1 MSTQSVTD
9 GAWHHVVLTS
19 TATAQT
25 LYLDGAKVG
34 SLTGTVQA
42 RDGHYAY
49 VGAGWGNEGWMGVP
63 AGTHY
68 FEGAIDDVAVY
79 HHALDPA
86 TIAEHFSARHA
97 TGMMNKV
104 VLPSGRTHATAEY
117 DSASGRL
124 TSTTDENGGV
134 WRVSHEAFSS
144 GSAAY
149 AHAVGTSTPAA
160 YWRLNERSGA
170 VVRSETGDATDGS
183 YQGGVD
189 LGLPGAFADGDDT
202 AAGFGPGAYAE
213 IPGDVLRRGTD
224 LAVELWF
231 RTSEP
236 GVLVGDQGAPLGGA
250 TTSTG
255 GWTPLLYVGTDNKL
269 HGKFYTVPALTTTP
283 LASVSTVTDGEWHH
297 AVVSASG
304 DVQTLYLD
312 GIKQGTLNA
321 TLNHQANKYTYI
333 GGGFAKGWPSTPGDV
348 SFFPGQIDEV
358 AVYDRPLDAAAVAS
372 HFRARTG
379 LVRGNGFQY
388 RGTVVADGP
397 SAYWRFDESTGTT
410 ARSAVADGHA
420 SGTYNGVTLGAAGI
434 FGRGDNPSVYFGG
447 SGSVAVPGES
457 LAGRTS
463 LAMELWFRTKKANAV
478 LLGSP
483 SARSRRTGGRCSAS
497 TRPESCGAAS

>member
-1 MSTQSVTD
+1 
-9 GAWHHVVLTS
+9 
-19 TATAQT
+19 
-25 LYLDGAKVG
+25 
-34 SLTGTVQA
+34 
-42 RDGHYAY
+42 
-49 VGAGWGNEGWMGVP
+49 
-63 AGTHY
+63 
-68 FEGAIDDVAVY
+68 
-79 HHALDPA
+79 
-86 TIAEHFSARHA
+86 
-97 TGMMNKV
+97 MNKV